1 MDRDA
6 KYVAVGAFVLVAIA
20 MAAVFLLWYSGS
32 RDRREYAY
40 YEIYFS
46 GTVSGLT
53 RGGPVRYLGV
63 DVGRVRQLA
72 IDPDDPGRVKVVAE
86 IDTTAPI
93 DGATRASLGLQG
105 VTGLLY
111 VDLRKAPTGQTGQPL
126 PIGDPYP
133 VIESVASAFDV
144 FLSSLPELVGRA
156 TKLIDRFNALV
167 SEENVAALSATL
179 GNLQATT
186 ASLPQTS
193 ADVGALVRDSRAA
206 LVQLDET
213 ARQLRAAVGDA
224 RPHLDE
230 VLGRFGDV
238 ADNLASLS
246 ARLDGLVAD
255 REGALN
261 RFAGQGLY
269 ELEQLLR
276 DSRAAVGEF
285 RELSRSLRENP
296 SRVFYEPRVG
306 GVEIEP

>member
-6 KYVAVGAFVLVAIA
+6 KYVAVGAFVLIGLA
-20 MAAVFLLWYSGS
+20 MAAAFLLWYSGS
-32 RDRREYAY
+32 RDRREYAL
-40 YEIYFS
+40 YEIYFT

-72 IDPDDPGRVKVVAE
+72 IDQDDPGRVKVVAE

-93 DGATRASLGLQG
+93 DSATRASLGLQG

-111 VDLRKAPTGQTGQPL
+111 VDLKQAPNTQVGEPL
-126 PIGDPYP
+126 PVGDRYP
-133 VIESVASAFDV
+133 VIQSVASDFDV
-144 FLSSLPELVGRA
+144 FVSSLPELVGRA
-156 TKLIDRFNALV
+156 TTLIDRFNALV
-167 SEENVAALSATL
+167 SEDNVAALSATL

-186 ASLPQTS
+186 KSLPQAA
-193 ADVGALVRDSRAA
+193 ADVGTLVRDTRAT
-206 LVQLDET
+206 LEQIDET

-224 RPHLDE
+224 RPEVERTLD
-230 VLGRFGDV
+230 RFGEV

-255 REGALN
+255 REGALR

-276 DSRAAVGEF
+276 ESRAAAAEF

-296 SRVFYEPRVG
+296 SRVLYEPRLD